1 MKIRRGFSLI
11 ELSIC
16 VVIIFILAST
26 IAVNINS
33 FEQTAKQEAEKL
45 EAYIHDLM
53 RKADRSH
60 RGFAIIFK
68 PEGIVWRWTDLR
80 DENKN
85 WNPIYWTDK
94 NDEKYKKQ
102 IINNK
107 FKVDCNYIQNELTYD
122 SNKHAFSLPGRS
134 FTVKRKSDN
143 DKYSL
148 VVHSKSGRIRLSE
161 NPADSSNDL

>member
-1 MKIRRGFSLI
+1 MKTRRGFSLI

-26 IAVNINS
+26 IAVNIDS
-33 FEQTAKQEAEKL
+33 YRQTAKQEAEKL

-53 RKADRSH
+53 RKADRTH
-60 RGFAIIFK
+60 RGFEIAVKSQGII
-68 PEGIVWRWTDLR
+68 WRWTDLR
-80 DENKN
+80 DELKN
-85 WNPIYWTDK
+85 WNPISWTDK

-102 IINNK
+102 VINNE
-107 FKVDCNYIQNELTYD
+107 FQLECNYTQNELTYNPD
-122 SNKHAFSLPGRS
+122 KHVFSLPGRS

-161 NPADSSNDL
+161 NPVNSSNDL

>member
-33 FEQTAKQEAEKL
+33 YEQTAKQEAEKL

-60 RGFAIIFK
+60 ESFLLDITDEKIISYWEHEK
-68 PEGIVWRWTDLR
+68 THDYPKHGKKIYWKGNGEQGK
-80 DENKN
+80 E
-85 WNPIYWTDK
+85 NPIISK
-94 NDEKYKKQ
+94 
-102 IINNK
+102 
-107 FKVDCNYIQNELTYD
+107 
-122 SNKHAFSLPGRS
+122 G
-134 FTVKRKSDN
+134 FTVKSTESLKPDVGYNHIKNSFTQNGHFTITRD
-143 DKYSL
+143 DDTTKYY
-148 VVHSKSGRIRLSE
+148 VYIRLGRVRISE
-161 NPADSSNDL
+161 TEYDDE

>member
-33 FEQTAKQEAEKL
+33 YEQTAKQEAEKL

-60 RGFAIIFK
+60 QAFELNLESNMIRWQWSNNKTTWKNATD
-68 PEGIVWRWTDLR
+68 GILIYK
-80 DENKN
+80 KN
-85 WNPIYWTDK
+85 PTDK
-94 NDEKYKKQ
+94 EKPIISPGFTVNHNFKND
-102 IINNK
+102 I
-107 FKVDCNYIQNELTYD
+107 LTYQTTKQF
-122 SNKHAFSLPGRS
+122 SNNGH
-134 FTVKRKSDN
+134 FTITRD
-143 DKYSL
+143 DDTTKYY
-148 VVHSKSGRIRLSE
+148 VYIRLGRVRLAE
-161 NPADSSNDL
+161 KEYPDE

>member
-33 FEQTAKQEAEKL
+33 YEQTAKQEAEKL

-60 RGFAIIFK
+60 RGFTIIFK
-68 PEGIVWRWTDLR
+68 SEGIVWRWTDLR
-80 DENKN
+80 DDSKN
-85 WNPIYWTDK
+85 WNPIYWTAT
-94 NDEKYKKQ
+94 NDEKYKEQ

-107 FKVDCNYIQNELTYD
+107 FQVDCNYIQNELTYD
-122 SNKHAFSLPGRS
+122 SHKHVFSAPGRS